1 MDYIEGKLLISDEI
15 YNKILERISDGRW
28 GVGQKL
34 PSEKQLCEMFEAS
47 RVSVRAA
54 LHKLQAND
62 LIITRQG
69 VGSIVK
75 APKNRQDVIPYEK
88 SDISEEAFIQFTE
101 FRKAIEFK
109 AVDLLIANLNEERI
123 AAVTAAM
130 RDLETRGPE
139 SAENLDLYDFQ
150 FHMAIINHCGNQ
162 FISGA
167 MEPYQD
173 FFLHYVQEV
182 HRMAPVPS
190 ESLLQDHRNM
200 LRSILEGKPNL
211 MRRILLEDILMS
223 QKTMFRDL

>member
-75 APKNRQDVIPYEK
+75 APKNRQDVIP
-88 SDISEEAFIQFTE
+88 
-101 FRKAIEFK
+101 
-109 AVDLLIANLNEERI
+109 
-123 AAVTAAM
+123 
-130 RDLETRGPE
+130 
-139 SAENLDLYDFQ
+139 
-150 FHMAIINHCGNQ
+150 
-162 FISGA
+162 
-167 MEPYQD
+167 
-173 FFLHYVQEV
+173 
-182 HRMAPVPS
+182 
-190 ESLLQDHRNM
+190 
-200 LRSILEGKPNL
+200 
-211 MRRILLEDILMS
+211 
-223 QKTMFRDL
+223 

>member
-139 SAENLDLYDFQ
+139 SAEKIGRA
-150 FHMAIINHCGNQ
+150 H
-162 FISGA
+162 
-167 MEPYQD
+167 
-173 FFLHYVQEV
+173 V
-182 HRMAPVPS
+182 
-190 ESLLQDHRNM
+190 
-200 LRSILEGKPNL
+200 
-211 MRRILLEDILMS
+211 
-223 QKTMFRDL
+223 

>member
-173 FFLHYVQEV
+173 FFLHYVWEV
-182 HRMAPVPS
+182 HLMAPVAS
-190 ESLLQDHRNM
+190 ESRLQDHRNM